1 MSIGKLRVMSYDS
14 DQYMRV
20 IGMAIYAN
28 LLILM
33 FERASNMAAT
43 VRAKKHGVILLRDF
57 DLAY

>member
-1 MSIGKLRVMSYDS
+1 MNYDS

-20 IGMAIYAN
+20 IGTAIYAN
-28 LLILM
+28 LQLLM

-43 VRAKKHGVILLRDF
+43 VRAEKHGVILLRDF

>member
-1 MSIGKLRVMSYDS
+1 MSYDS

>member
-1 MSIGKLRVMSYDS
+1 MSIDQLRVMNYDS

-20 IGMAIYAN
+20 IGTAIYAN
-28 LLILM
+28 LQLLM

-43 VRAKKHGVILLRDF
+43 VRAEKHGVILLRDF